1 MGPVDS
7 TEQRYLIVSLG
18 SIGRRHLRNLRA
30 LRPASTI
37 AVLRLQAAASADDTG
52 CDLQLQ
58 SMEQVR
64 SFGPQAAIIAAPASV
79 HVAVAA
85 ELAGMGIPLLIEK
98 PFSTSMDGLGDL
110 IATCASGALTLMIGY
125 NLRFKRSLLEAR
137 RRVLAGDIGRV
148 LSVRAEVGQYLPD
161 WRPDS
166 DYRRSVSAQAGLGG
180 GALLELS
187 HEIDYLYWFF
197 GMPQHVSCRGG
208 RYSDL
213 EIEVED
219 TVELCL
225 EYEEPRKIVSVHLDF
240 VARHAART
248 CKLVGT
254 HGTLLWD
261 GIADRIDLTVA
272 GKSGT
277 HSELLPMADANAP
290 YVAELSHFLDCV
302 GNGSTPAIDGIQ
314 GYDVMAIVTAA
325 RTSMNNRTVERP
337 IPYGS
342 R

>member
-1 MGPVDS
+1 MDP
-7 TEQRYLIVSLG
+7 TKQRYLIVSLG

-37 AVLRLQAAASADDTG
+37 AVLRLQGSASVDDTG

-64 SFGPQAAIIAAPASV
+64 AFAPHAAIIAAPASAHV
-79 HVAVAA
+79 PVAVH
-85 ELAGMGIPLLIEK
+85 LAGMGIPLLIEK
-98 PFSTSMDGLGDL
+98 PFADSMDGLDDL
-110 IATCASGALTLMIGY
+110 VAICASSALPLMIGY

-166 DYRRSVSAQAGLGG
+166 DYRRSVSAQASLGG

-197 GMPQHVSCRGG
+197 GMPQYVTCRGG

-213 EIEVED
+213 ELEVED

-225 EYEEPRKIVSVHLDF
+225 EYDGPRRIVSVHLDF
-240 VARHAART
+240 VARHATRT

-261 GIADRIDLTVA
+261 GIADRIDVRLEGSA
-272 GKSGT
+272 GT
-277 HSELLPMADANAP
+277 DSELLPMADANAP
-290 YVAELSHFLDCV
+290 YMDELSHFLACV
-302 GNGSTPAIDGIQ
+302 GSGATPAIDGTQ

-342 R
+342 H